1 MKLWQTILANA
12 TKKCEG
18 KMIMEFDMEKL
29 FEKECYIVLEWIKAI
44 LNDETLDDKEC
55 FEKIEKIVCL
65 FEEIGSGGGTR
76 HDFG

>member
-1 MKLWQTILANA
+1 MKLWQAILDNVS
-12 TKKCEG
+12 KKYNKEIITG
-18 KMIMEFDMEKL
+18 ADVELL

-65 FEEIGSGGGTR
+65 IEEIGSGGGTR